1 MKIKFTSEELLGIM
15 KQPKDSC
22 PFFNNIIQIIN
33 QTLNNE
39 NYKNIKNVNNEIY
52 KNLDNAFD
60 TIKSIKEWSKQW
72 EKKYLDNKILSENN
86 IFIEAYIKTG
96 YDSFNKQEKLKIE
109 KENLIFKQK
118 IKEFFLNIE
127 NKESK
132 TIDQDKK
139 MIFDKIEEFRDNA
152 ILNREF
158 GSNLKKAYKEISIE
172 NDFNDIIQP
181 YEIIKEEQNIKNNFF
196 ILGILDHK
204 KTFEYLLNN
213 EYINEIEEV
222 LISKMEDKKKEDFIL
237 NKIKKQNTEID
248 TIFYF
253 KNIEDFQE
261 KKGYVSNKVFENN
274 LSKKQ
279 KKTF

>member
-60 TIKSIKEWSKQW
+60 TIENIKEWSKQW
-72 EKKYLDNKILSENN
+72 EKKYLDNKILSKDNV
-86 IFIEAYIKTG
+86 FIEAYVKTG
-96 YDSFNKQEKLKIE
+96 YYSFNKQEKLKIE

-118 IKEFFLNIE
+118 IKDFFLNIE

-132 TIDQDKK
+132 IIEQDKK
-139 MIFDKIEEFRDNA
+139 IIFDKIEEFRNNA
-152 ILNREF
+152 SLNREF

-181 YEIIKEEQNIKNNFF
+181 YEIIKEEQDIKNNFF

-213 EYINEIEEV
+213 EYINGIEEV

-253 KNIEDFQE
+253 KNIKDFQE
-261 KKGYVSNKVFENN
+261 KKGYVSNNIFENN

-279 KKTF
+279 KKTL